1 MFELWMTHPDLIY
14 TRNIINDCVLVRLYL
29 LKCVKDTIFNF
40 CVQFVE
46 FFFNAIRFYVS
57 KQLSKRPH
65 SDTTYCPTKDLSKDD
80 GMMDGMNHE
89 VLCKKVFTK

>member
-1 MFELWMTHPDLIY
+1 MTHPDLIY
-14 TRNIINDCVLVRLYL
+14 TRNIINYRVLVRLYL
-29 LKCVKDTIFNF
+29 LKYVKDTIFNF

-57 KQLSKRPH
+57 KRPN